1 VKVAQQ
7 RARAASEGT
16 NPCQRLEESDMT
28 AVTQDIQT
36 TSESSVSRLAR
47 SYFEYVTQLIQ
58 SIDLSALEQ
67 VVNRLHSV
75 REHGACVYIM
85 GNGGSAATASHF
97 ANDLGK
103 AAKKSG
109 RPPIRAFCLTDNVP
123 WLTALAN
130 DDGYEHVFAGQL
142 DNHLRTGDVV
152 IAISASGN
160 SPNLMRAL
168 ELAKLRGAT
177 TIGILGFDG
186 GTLRRLVDI
195 TLLVPS
201 RPGYYGPVEDVHL
214 ILEHA
219 ITACLAQS

>member
-1 VKVAQQ
+1 MNAI
-7 RARAASEGT
+7 
-16 NPCQRLEESDMT
+16 
-28 AVTQDIQT
+28 TQDIQA
-36 TSESSVSRLAR
+36 TSDSLVSELAH

-97 ANDLGK
+97 ANDLCK

-109 RPPIRAFCLTDNVP
+109 KSPIRAFCLTDNVP
-123 WLTALAN
+123 WLTALAD
-130 DDGYEHVFAGQL
+130 DDGYENVFTGQP
-142 DNHLRTGDVV
+142 DNHLRPGDVV

-160 SPNLMRAL
+160 STNLVRAV
-168 ELAKLRGAT
+168 ELAKSRGAT

-186 GTLRRLVDI
+186 GTLHRLVHI
-195 TLLVPS
+195 SLLVPS
-201 RPGYYGPVEDVHL
+201 QPGYYGPVEDVHL
-214 ILEHA
+214 ILEHI

>member
-1 VKVAQQ
+1 M
-7 RARAASEGT
+7 ET
-16 NPCQRLEESDMT
+16 
-28 AVTQDIQT
+28 VTQDIQA
-36 TSESSVSRLAR
+36 TSDSLVSELAD

-103 AAKKSG
+103 TAKKSG
-109 RPPIRAFCLTDNVP
+109 KPAIRAFCLTDNVP

-130 DDGYEHVFAGQL
+130 DEGYENVFAGQL
-142 DNHLRTGDVV
+142 DNHLRPGDVV

-160 SPNLMRAL
+160 STNLVRAV
-168 ELAKLRGAT
+168 ELAKSRGAR

-186 GTLRRLVDI
+186 GTLCQMVDVL
-195 TLLVPS
+195 LLVPS
-201 RPGYYGPVEDVHL
+201 EIGRYGPVEDVHL
-214 ILEHA
+214 MLEHV
-219 ITACLAQS
+219 ITECLKEL